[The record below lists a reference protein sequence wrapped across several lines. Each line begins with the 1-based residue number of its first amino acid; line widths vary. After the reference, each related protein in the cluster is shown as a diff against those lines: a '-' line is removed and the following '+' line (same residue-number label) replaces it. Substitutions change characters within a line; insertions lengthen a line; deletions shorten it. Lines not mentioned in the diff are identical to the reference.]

1 MKKILVSVA
10 AATMALSTTASALED
25 IKVSGQAKLWYETD
39 NKENGNG
46 SSAGKDAGLF
56 NKTSSDGEVTFKL
69 GMTGKQG
76 DVGFGATLYHAST
89 MGLENDVVSN
99 IRTNAGADDLFA
111 NKNDSTYFG
120 ELYFT
125 APVAPDTL
133 LKFGRQELDTPL
145 AFTERWNAA
154 PNTFNAAVAINS
166 SIDNVTMIAAYIGQ
180 GNNGTTSF
188 DLNAGNAGV
197 SKYATGFFKNTGS
210 EFDSYYG
217 GAYALA
223 ALYKQDTVATN
234 LWAYYI
240 NDAIKS
246 TVPTLTEKVD
256 AYALWLDAA
265 IKMGDANVKGYLAY
279 MDHTASSKLAEALPK
294 TVDGVNGD
302 ATFAAAL
309 SADVTVSDIKLFG
322 AASYVS
328 EGDLPVANTAT
339 GYKKTMLPTQG
350 IYADGLAV
358 AQPGSTAVKV
368 SAATK
373 LGSTGISLNAVHNM
387 NSGGKDEIMG
397 IVGTKAQLLEQTEV
411 YATVSQKLGAFDLM
425 GIVMHREFDDNAQ
438 DKVAGGQTVRIVASV
453 NF

>member
-25 IKVSGQAKLWYETD
+25 IKVSGQAKLWYETQ
-39 NKENGNG
+39 NAEKRG
-46 SSAGKDAGLF
+46 SV
-56 NKTSSDGEVTFKL
+56 TSSDRSLFDKDDAAGEVVFKL

-76 DVGFGATLYHAST
+76 DVGFGATVYQGST
-89 MGLENDVVSN
+89 MGLDGNVVSAV
-99 IRTNAGADDLFA
+99 RTNANELGGKSGNGDMFV
-111 NKNDSTYFG
+111 G
-120 ELYFT
+120 ELYIT
-125 APVAPDTL
+125 APVAPDTV
-133 LKFGRQELDTPL
+133 LKFGKQELDTPL
-145 AFTERWNAA
+145 AFTERWNAM

-166 SIDNVTMIAAYIGQ
+166 SIENVTLIAAYIGQ
-180 GNNGTTSF
+180 GNAGSTSFTVSAANAGTTSKYVNGGF
-188 DLNAGNAGV
+188 QAGDTFTN
-197 SKYATGFFKNTGS
+197 
-210 EFDSYYG
+210 YYG

-223 ALYKQDTVATN
+223 ALYKQDALTANV
-234 LWAYYI
+234 WAYYI

-246 TVPTLTEKVD
+246 TVPALTDKVD

-265 IKMGDANVKGYLAY
+265 TKMGDANVKGYLAY
-279 MDHTASSKLAEALPK
+279 MDHTASSKLADTLAK

-309 SADVTVSDIKLFG
+309 SADMKVSDITLFG

-350 IYADGLAV
+350 IYTDGLYV

-373 LGSTGISLNAVHNM
+373 LGDTALSLNAVHNM
-387 NSGGKDEIMG
+387 NSGEKGQKMG
-397 IVGTKAQLLEQTEV
+397 IVGTNAEALETTEV
-411 YATVSQKLGAFDLM
+411 YATVKQKLGAFDLM
-425 GIVMHREFDDNAQ
+425 GIVMHRMMDDDATDDAQ
-438 DKVAGGQTVRIVASV
+438 GGQYVRVVASV

>member
-1 MKKILVSVA
+1 
-10 AATMALSTTASALED
+10 
-25 IKVSGQAKLWYETD
+25 
-39 NKENGNG
+39 
-46 SSAGKDAGLF
+46 
-56 NKTSSDGEVTFKL
+56 
-69 GMTGKQG
+69 
-76 DVGFGATLYHAST
+76 
-89 MGLENDVVSN
+89 
-99 IRTNAGADDLFA
+99 
-111 NKNDSTYFG
+111 
-120 ELYFT
+120 LYFT

-180 GNNGTTSF
+180 GNNGTTSYP
-188 DLNAGNAGV
+188 LNHTGGG
-197 SKYATGFFKNTGS
+197 KYVTGHFSYTGS
-210 EFDSYYG
+210 EFDAYYG

-246 TVPTLTEKVD
+246 TVSGLTEKVD

-265 IKMGDANVKGYLAY
+265 VKMGDANVKGYLAY
-279 MDHTASSKLAEALPK
+279 MDHTASSDLANALGK

-309 SADVTVSDIKLFG
+309 SADMKISDITLFG
-322 AASYVS
+322 AASYVN

-350 IYADGLAV
+350 IYTDGQYV

-373 LGSTGISLNAVHNM
+373 LGDTGLSLNAVHNM
-387 NSGGKDEIMG
+387 NSGNDNEVMG
-397 IVGTKAQLLEQTEV
+397 INGFKAQTLETTEI
-411 YATVSQKLGAFDLM
+411 YATVKQKLGAFDLM
-425 GIVMHREFDDNAQ
+425 GIVMHRMMDDDATDDAQ
-438 DKVAGGQTVRIVASV
+438 GGQYVRIVASV